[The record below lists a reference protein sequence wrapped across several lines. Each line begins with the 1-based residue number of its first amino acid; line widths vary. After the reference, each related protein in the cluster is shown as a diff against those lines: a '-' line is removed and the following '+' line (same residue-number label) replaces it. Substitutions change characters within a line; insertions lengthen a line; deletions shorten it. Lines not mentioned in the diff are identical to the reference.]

1 MIRASL
7 SLAAA
12 LMLICACGGSH
23 ESAASDAQVA
33 AAEARAERSD
43 AVNECLERVDD
54 RYEDAI
60 SGCDDPSCKAAVEQ
74 EKITWYEQCKSAVP
88 QP

>member
-12 LMLICACGGSH
+12 LTLVCACGGH
-23 ESAASDAQVA
+23 ETPASDAQVA

-43 AVNECLERVDD
+43 TVTECLEDVDD

-60 SGCDDPSCKAAVEQ
+60 SGCDDAACKAAI
-74 EKITWYEQCKSAVP
+74 EKEKVTWYQQCNAAP
-88 QP
+88 